1 MAFHP
6 HAEDQL
12 RKANKA
18 LCHIVKLMQK
28 EGVKNLFLIKSKDI
42 KMTEDAMIE
51 ATHPNDIGCIIYANA
66 YKKKLKKVLR

>member
-1 MAFHP
+1 M
-6 HAEDQL
+6 
-12 RKANKA
+12 K
-18 LCHIVKLMQK
+18 K